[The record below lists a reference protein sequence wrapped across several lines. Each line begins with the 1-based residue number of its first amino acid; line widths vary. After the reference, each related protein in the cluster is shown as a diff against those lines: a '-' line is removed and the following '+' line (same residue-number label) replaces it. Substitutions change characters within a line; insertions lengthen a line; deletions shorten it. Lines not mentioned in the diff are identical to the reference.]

1 MDNHALPLLKETAN
15 KIAYNASNLYA
26 GYTKD
31 DETTEAARLAMLDE
45 LMKLQQ
51 LTMRPEEVMSQ
62 MAMVHQQFA
71 SMHWLCHFRVPFH
84 IPAQPSA
91 IEYEEVASAANVPV
105 TMLQAVARMAMTA
118 GFLRETEQGELAHT
132 SLSVLFADDGG
143 DFRSWLI
150 FTARRMLPAS
160 MKAVEATERWGDT
173 RKVDETAYNLAA
185 GTHLPFYEHINSSPE
200 MAKEFEGY
208 MKSRL
213 VINPIITADELISNF
228 DWARLG
234 DGLVV
239 DVGGGNGETAIRLA
253 KALPQLSFVV
263 QDVPHMVEVGKKAA
277 ANLPSAVASRLQ
289 FHVHD
294 FFNEQPVKGASVY
307 LMRGIMH
314 NWPDEDA
321 ATILRNIVAIIRPG
335 TSILMI
341 DTVLLPPGAIPASI
355 EGMQRENDMRM
366 GHLMNT
372 RERDLEAWQKLLHSA
387 GLKIQ
392 SLTRP
397 GRRQQSIVEAVLAGV
412 DGSAL
417 RHED

>member
-1 MDNHALPLLKETAN
+1 
-15 KIAYNASNLYA
+15 
-26 GYTKD
+26 
-31 DETTEAARLAMLDE
+31 
-45 LMKLQQ
+45 
-51 LTMRPEEVMSQ
+51 
-62 MAMVHQQFA
+62 
-71 SMHWLCHFRVPFH
+71 
-84 IPAQPSA
+84 
-91 IEYEEVASAANVPV
+91 
-105 TMLQAVARMAMTA
+105 MLQ
-118 GFLRETEQGELAHT
+118 
-132 SLSVLFADDGG
+132 
-143 DFRSWLI
+143 
-150 FTARRMLPAS
+150 
-160 MKAVEATERWGDT
+160 
-173 RKVDETAYNLAA
+173 
-185 GTHLPFYEHINSSPE
+185 
-200 MAKEFEGY
+200 
-208 MKSRL
+208 
-213 VINPIITADELISNF
+213 
-228 DWARLG
+228 
-234 DGLVV
+234 
-239 DVGGGNGETAIRLA
+239 VGGGNGETAIRLA

-321 ATILRNIVAIIRPG
+321 ATILRNIVAVMRPG

-341 DTVLLPPGAIPASI
+341 DTVLLPPGATPASI

-372 RERDLEAWQKLLHSA
+372 RERDLGAWQKLLHSA

-397 GRRQQSIVEAVLAGV
+397 GRRQQCIVEAVLADV
-412 DGSAL
+412 NGSAF